1 MYPPVPGPPPG
12 TTVPPSVSY
21 VISGRSTRANPSIT
35 TSVIVIPA
43 DLAELVAQQD
53 EAIRAEE
60 AFCQALLAAGFSLDA
75 AYPLPESMRPYLERY
90 CEDGTVPTLDQ
101 IQEEFGSP

>member
-1 MYPPVPGPPPG
+1 MVHGCG
-12 TTVPPSVSY
+12 FRV
-21 VISGRSTRANPSIT
+21 GQGALGLD
-35 TSVIVIPA
+35 A
-43 DLAELVAQQD
+43 ALELLVQ
-53 EAIRAEE
+53 
-60 AFCQALLAAGFSLDA
+60 AFDA